1 MFLVTNLFK
10 ITYSIWFFNPFY
22 FYRNTW
28 LTTGQRS
35 RENPSMY
42 AWDGDFANDNR
53 IPQDMQFWLPN
64 DQTHLSPTARQEDV
78 IVYKFDGNKDKQ
90 ILKIIL

>member
-1 MFLVTNLFK
+1 MFLVTNLIK

-78 IVYKFDGNKDKQ
+78 IVYKFDGNKD
-90 ILKIIL
+90 

>member
-1 MFLVTNLFK
+1 MFLVTNLIK
-10 ITYSIWFFNPFY
+10 ITYSIRFFNPFY

-78 IVYKFDGNKDKQ
+78 IVYKFDGNKHKQ

>member
-1 MFLVTNLFK
+1 M
-10 ITYSIWFFNPFY
+10 IFNPSY

-78 IVYKFDGNKDKQ
+78 IVYKFDGNKHKQ